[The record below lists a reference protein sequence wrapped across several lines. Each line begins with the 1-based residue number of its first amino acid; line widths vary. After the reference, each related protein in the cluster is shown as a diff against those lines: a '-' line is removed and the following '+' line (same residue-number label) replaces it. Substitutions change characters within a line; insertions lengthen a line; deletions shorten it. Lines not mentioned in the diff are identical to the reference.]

1 MKSNIRNTHFIDGCI
16 KFLIIFLLMHTYN
29 QNEIS
34 LTIDKSKGS
43 SIISSSYYSYVSEVV
58 VNGKS
63 GNIDNY
69 ISLLNDKINNVI
81 IKFNQNLNRC
91 SSMFYPLGNILYID
105 FSHFSSS
112 NLNNM
117 AYMFAYC
124 DSLQSVNLDNID
136 TSLVTSSIICFMDV
150 FH

>member
-1 MKSNIRNTHFIDGCI
+1 MKSNIRNTHFIDKYI
-16 KFLIIFLLMHTYN
+16 KFLIILLLLHTYN

-43 SIISSSYYSYVSEVV
+43 NIIYSYYYSYISEVI

-63 GNIDNY
+63 GTISNY
-69 ISLLNDKINNVI
+69 KSLLNDKINNVI
-81 IKFNQNLNRC
+81 IKFNKNLGEC
-91 SSMFYPLGNILYID
+91 SSMFYRLDNIIYID

-112 NLNNM
+112 NFNNM